1 MLQAVAAHLVALNS
15 DMATALG
22 MESHYSPSMEP
33 PESAMSW
40 NEQVALAYFMSDLSE
55 FTANPPAIPPPWVT
69 VNERWAAM
77 MEVAEHDG
85 GEAMDF
91 SGFTYYVFTY
101 NHNLVTMICS

>member
-1 MLQAVAAHLVALNS
+1 MLQGVARYLITLNS
-15 DMATALG
+15 DMETALG
-22 MESHYSPSMEP
+22 MEPHYTQGVEP

-40 NEQVALAYFMSDLSE
+40 NEQVTLAYFMSDLLE
-55 FTANPPAIPPPWVT
+55 FTANPPAIRPPWVT

-77 MEVAEHDG
+77 MEEHDG